1 MSTVVRV
8 SDTTAENYRREF
20 PSRFHLRRSSSLLFF
35 EKTVVLEP
43 IAEDM
48 ASQQKDVLRTA
59 SKYAE
64 REYTY
69 HCFVTVFTSM
79 KGIMFEGSTFYS
91 VIPH

>member
-8 SDTTAENYRREF
+8 SDTTTENNRREF
-20 PSRFHLRRSSSLLFF
+20 PSRFHLLRSSSLLFF
-35 EKTVVLEP
+35 EKAVVLES

-64 REYTY
+64 KDTY
-69 HCFVTVFTSM
+69 HCFVTVFTSV
-79 KGIMFEGSTFYS
+79 KGIMFERSTFYS